1 MSTATHVALDG
12 SVVTISMEADLSGYP
27 SSVGVFD
34 VSGYQREFT
43 VGHLELGQWAAKEVS
58 GVTLTESY
66 GHQRGVLRI
75 GSRIVSNNLYNG
87 EDRVWVGVWEG
98 KQSSLITQLFNL
110 KDSSE
115 VVSLFAAFEIREL
128 PRPCEL
134 TLKPMDARVVAD
146 GLPIVAKE
154 VPNVGLIEID
164 RITNQTA
171 RSLPR
176 HAGTRVRGGELF
188 LAESPAHFLLLGQT
202 TLTTVVP
209 HPGTGHDDVAGR
221 LETLTISWRDPT

>member
-12 SVVTISMEADLSGYP
+12 SEVTISMEADLSRDP

-43 VGHLELGQWAAKEVS
+43 VGNLELGRWAAREVS

-75 GSRIVSNNLYNG
+75 GSRIVSNNLYDG

-98 KQSSLITQLFNL
+98 KQSSLIAQLFNL

-115 VVSLFAAFEIREL
+115 VVSLFDAFEIREL
-128 PRPCEL
+128 PSPCAL
-134 TLKPMDARVVAD
+134 ALKPRDARVVAD
-146 GLPIVAKE
+146 GLPIVAKQ
-154 VPNVGLIEID
+154 VPNVGLIEIA
-164 RITNQTA
+164 RITNQML
-171 RSLPR
+171 RSAVPK
-176 HAGTRVRGGELF
+176 HSGTPVRGGELF
-188 LAESPAHFLLLGQT
+188 FAESPAHFLLLGQT
-202 TLTTVVP
+202 TVTTVVP
-209 HPGTGHDDVAGR
+209 DPGTGHDDVAGH
-221 LETLTISWRDPT
+221 LETLTVSWRDP

>member
-12 SVVTISMEADLSGYP
+12 SEVTISMEADLSGDP

-43 VGHLELGQWAAKEVS
+43 AGHLELGRLAAREVS

-75 GSRIVSNNLYNG
+75 GSRIVSNNLYDG

-98 KQSSLITQLFNL
+98 KRSSLVTQLFNL

-128 PRPCEL
+128 PRPCAL
-134 TLKPMDARVVAD
+134 ALKPMDARIVAD
-146 GLPIVAKE
+146 GLPIVAKQ
-154 VPNVGLIEID
+154 VPNVGLIEIA
-164 RITNQTA
+164 RITNQTI
-171 RSLPR
+171 RTMPKHS
-176 HAGTRVRGGELF
+176 GTPVRGGELF
-188 LAESPAHFLLLGQT
+188 FAEAPAHFLLLGQT
-202 TLTTVVP
+202 TSTTVLP
-209 HPGTGHDDVAGR
+209 DPGTGPDDVASR
-221 LETLTISWRDPT
+221 LETLSVSWRDP

>member
-12 SVVTISMEADLSGYP
+12 SEVTISMEADLSGYP

-43 VGHLELGQWAAKEVS
+43 AGNLELGQWAAREVS

-75 GSRIVSNNLYNG
+75 GSRIVSNNLYDG

-98 KQSSLITQLFNL
+98 KQSSLVTQLFNL

-154 VPNVGLIEID
+154 VPNVGLIEIN
-164 RITNQTA
+164 RITNQMI
-171 RSLPR
+171 RSVPK
-176 HAGTRVRGGELF
+176 HSGTPVRGGELF
-188 LAESPAHFLLLGQT
+188 FAEATAHFLLLGQT
-202 TLTTVVP
+202 TSTTVLP
-209 HPGTGHDDVAGR
+209 DPGTGHDDVASR
-221 LETLTISWRDPT
+221 VETLTVSWKDPP